1 MNNYCDIDKRIA
13 YICNCQYKYF
23 LNKANVI
30 GVGLGYKIRHGFHN
44 CEKCITV
51 FVRKKFSLNELS
63 SQDIIPKDYMNIPT
77 DVIEC
82 GLPRICSLRTKIRP
96 ALGGYSIGVEGLESG
111 TMGCLVGDSN
121 NDYILTCN
129 HVISG
134 NLYENI
140 DKYVLQ
146 PSPKYGGKI
155 HRDAIA
161 KVYEFDEIFYNQD
174 NNFTDSAIA
183 ITDREKAYIDIAL
196 IGPILGINNASI
208 GQSVKKVG
216 STTELTNGVIRDRNV
231 TMVIN
236 FLGRD
241 VIFKNQ
247 ITTSKMSELGDSGAV
262 LLNKKKE
269 ALGLLM
275 ADTDNIS
282 IYNSIHSILSRL
294 NVQILRR

>member
-1 MNNYCDIDKRIA
+1 MFT
-13 YICNCQYKYF
+13 YK
-23 LNKANVI
+23 
-30 GVGLGYKIRHGFHN
+30 
-44 CEKCITV
+44 
-51 FVRKKFSLNELS
+51 
-63 SQDIIPKDYMNIPT
+63 
-77 DVIEC
+77 
-82 GLPRICSLRTKIRP
+82 KIRP
-96 ALGGYSIGVEGLESG
+96 VKEGYSIGVDNLESG

-183 ITDREKAYIDIAL
+183 ITDREKASIDIAL

-262 LLNKKKE
+262 LLNKKKR
-269 ALGLLM
+269 
-275 ADTDNIS
+275 
-282 IYNSIHSILSRL
+282 H
-294 NVQILRR
+294 